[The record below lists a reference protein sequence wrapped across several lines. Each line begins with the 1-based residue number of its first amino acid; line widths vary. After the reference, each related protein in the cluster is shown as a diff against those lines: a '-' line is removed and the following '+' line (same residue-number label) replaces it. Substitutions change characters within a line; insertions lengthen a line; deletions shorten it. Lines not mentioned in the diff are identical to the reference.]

1 MTGLIESRHRPRRR
15 CVARTSL
22 VVMVCLALGVP
33 MTATAGDGDDTRRE
47 DISTSQLTSK
57 WRVFGGG
64 NFTDFNTTAGW
75 SPKGLA
81 GAVIIVEDTLG
92 LDEQTTTFILG
103 ASYRFNRRHSLGL
116 SATDLR
122 RTASRA
128 FEGEIEWGDYIFRGS
143 ATVRTE
149 LDTRIFKLTYRY
161 DFSDMDRLNA
171 GFAVGLSTFDIGLT
185 LSGEA
190 RLESDEGEEWVEGV
204 VEGAEG
210 IAPVPVFGFF
220 LEYALSPRWITRFQ
234 ADLIE
239 LSLGDY
245 GGRVVE
251 ADFAIEYAFSEVF
264 ALGLTLGGTDLEYR
278 SDEDDEKFG
287 IRYRFSYIGAH
298 AGFTF

>member
-1 MTGLIESRHRPRRR
+1 M
-15 CVARTSL
+15 A
-22 VVMVCLALGVP
+22 CLSLGVP
-33 MTATAGDGDDTRRE
+33 VTAAASDVDDTRRE
-47 DISTSQLTSK
+47 DVSTSQLTSK
-57 WRVFGGG
+57 WRIFAGG

-75 SPKGLA
+75 SAQGLA
-81 GAVIIVEDTLG
+81 GAVILVEDTLG
-92 LDEQTTTFILG
+92 LDAQTTTFILG

-128 FEGEIEWGDYIFRGS
+128 LEGEIEWGDYVFRGS

-190 RLESDEGEEWVEGV
+190 RLESDDGEEWVEGV
-204 VEGAEG
+204 VEGADG

-251 ADFAIEYAFSEVF
+251 ADFAIEYAVSDAF

-278 SDEDDEKFG
+278 AEEDDEKFG
-287 IRYRFSYIGAH
+287 IRYRFSYVGAH

>member
-1 MTGLIESRHRPRRR
+1 M
-15 CVARTSL
+15 A
-22 VVMVCLALGVP
+22 CLSLGVP
-33 MTATAGDGDDTRRE
+33 VTAAAGDVDDTRRE
-47 DISTSQLTSK
+47 DVSTLQLTSK
-57 WRVFGGG
+57 WRIFAGG

-75 SPKGLA
+75 SAQGLA
-81 GAVIIVEDTLG
+81 GAVILVEDTLG
-92 LDEQTTTFILG
+92 LDAQTTTFILG

-128 FEGEIEWGDYIFRGS
+128 LEGEIEWGDYVFRGS

-190 RLESDEGEEWVEGV
+190 RLESDDGEEWIEGV
-204 VEGAEG
+204 VEGADG

-251 ADFAIEYAFSEVF
+251 ADFAIEFAVSDAF

-278 SDEDDEKFG
+278 AEEDDEKFG
-287 IRYRFSYIGAH
+287 IRYRFSYVGAH